1 MGDNKSNFELVAV
14 DKAQVV
20 SMVNAL
26 GAEVSKSENKSAPEE
41 IYDRASALLTGL
53 ISGSV
58 GKSLALKD
66 EISKLGLDSHEGRKE
81 FLSKRLGIDASTS
94 DDYRLVT
101 YANDAGQVM
110 LFKGHMDGD
119 KKLVLT
125 DSIAF
130 PESPDKIRQLFQ
142 SDFKPL
148 PKPIEVQIEKST
160 VTSDGTK
167 LEVAPDEQK
176 KLEMQT
182 TLAAAIHKS
191 GDVQLASNARLP
203 GKQQTSGAGLN
214 T

>member
-1 MGDNKSNFELVAV
+1 MGNNGKFELVTV
-14 DKAQVV
+14 DKTQIV

-26 GAEVSKSENKSAPEE
+26 GAEVSKAESKSAPEK
-41 IYDRASALLTGL
+41 IYDKASALLTGL
-53 ISGSV
+53 ISGNG
-58 GKSLALKD
+58 GKVLAFKD
-66 EISKLGLDSHEGRKE
+66 EVFKLGLDSHDGRKE
-81 FLSKRLGIDASTS
+81 FLSKRLGIDSSTS

-101 YANDAGQVM
+101 YTNDAGQVM

-130 PESPDKIRQLFQ
+130 PNTPDKIHELFQ
-142 SDFKPL
+142 SNFKPL

-160 VTSDGTK
+160 VSPDGTK
-167 LEVAPDEQK
+167 LDISPDEQK
-176 KLEMQT
+176 KLETQA

-203 GKQQTSGAGLN
+203 GKQQTTGAGLN